1 MIISDQGREF
11 VNTITEELFKK
22 TKTKHRITS
31 AYHPQVFYYELLLFK
46 FIFSRPYF
54 RLMA

>member
-11 VNTITEELFKK
+11 VNSVTDELFIK

-31 AYHPQVFYYELLLFK
+31 AYHPQVFLL
-46 FIFSRPYF
+46 
-54 RLMA
+54 MV